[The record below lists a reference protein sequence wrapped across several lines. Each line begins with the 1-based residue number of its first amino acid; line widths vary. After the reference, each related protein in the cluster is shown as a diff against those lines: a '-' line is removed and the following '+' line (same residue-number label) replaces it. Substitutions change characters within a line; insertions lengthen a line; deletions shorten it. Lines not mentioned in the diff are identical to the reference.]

1 MSFDN
6 YIFEAN
12 SKFRIGDRCW
22 ALYETETEIFIISGH
37 ISKVIASWNVYNS
50 RESSSMNASLKYEV
64 KTQNYATIIV
74 ESYNIAT
81 TTEGW
86 AQLLSILTSLKNK
99 PIYTEVVK

>member
-1 MSFDN
+1 MSSDN

-12 SKFRIGDRCW
+12 SRFRIGDNCW
-22 ALYETETEIFIISGH
+22 VLYETIDEIFILTGQ
-37 ISKVIASWNVYNS
+37 ISKVIVVWNVYNS
-50 RESSSMNASLKYEV
+50 RESSNMNASLKYEV

-86 AQLLSILTSLKNK
+86 AQLLSIFTNLKNK
-99 PIYTEVVK
+99 PIYTEVVR